1 MKTWEDLLINTG
13 GLMWNSSTFC
23 PLAVCGSSWMRPSIN
38 SFQRFTPWTI
48 HSACCIWSLL
58 SLIPGVK
65 ILILSPRPLPSPFI
79 SMNLKQS
86 PLVNLLLLLS
96 LPDLSVPTRSQDHK
110 APGSASSLC
119 SQGEPVGGQTDV
131 RAWDWQDVG
140 PLGEQEALGTVVPK
154 WEALA

>member
-1 MKTWEDLLINTG
+1 MGRFTDQYWG
-13 GLMWNSSTFC
+13 RMWNSSSLC
-23 PLAVCGSSWMRPSIN
+23 PLAVCGSSWWGLSIN
-38 SFQRFTPWTI
+38 SFQSFTLNHPFCMLYL
-48 HSACCIWSLL
+48 SFL

-79 SMNLKQS
+79 SINLKQS
-86 PLVNLLLLLS
+86 PLLNLLLLLS

-119 SQGEPVGGQTDV
+119 SQGEPVGGLWWCGERGDQGV
-131 RAWDWQDVG
+131 SGFWESKRLWDSCS
-140 PLGEQEALGTVVPK
+140 